1 MEVSSH
7 HLAHFNVARL
17 AAPIDSV
24 QMASFVALLDP
35 INELAEQSPGFVW
48 RYTVAGENNA
58 FSDRSLGEDE
68 AVNLSVWESQDALWN
83 FAYRSRHLDVMRQRR
98 DWFQSHARPYQ
109 VLWWVPA
116 GTVPTVPEALERL
129 LLLEDEGPSPRA
141 FTFREAYESDG
152 QPAGASARAG

>member
-1 MEVSSH
+1 MTSH
-7 HLAHFNVARL
+7 HLAQFNVARL
-17 AAPIDSV
+17 AAPIDSP

-35 INELAEQSPGFVW
+35 INELAERSPGFVW
-48 RYTVAGENNA
+48 RYTVPGENNA

-68 AVNLSVWESQDALWN
+68 AVNLSVWESREALWD

-98 DWFQSHARPYQ
+98 EWFRPHSRTYL

-129 LLLEDEGPSPRA
+129 LLLEDDGPSPKA
-141 FTFREAYESDG
+141 FTFREAYDADG
-152 QPAGASARAG
+152 QPVTDSARAG